1 MKTICGMNLVLKRYL
16 HKDNVIRWAAHH
28 RTRKSDIDKELLF
41 NIHNFTKNK
50 NESDSAKL
58 KSLLSVLPHE
68 RTTHGISLAQTLLH
82 NNQAF
87 QCMPHIVQLEI
98 CQAAV
103 YQRYEA
109 KTTVIRKGHQPEG
122 CYFVVTGKLT
132 AKSNDASS
140 IVQNSITEVLN
151 EIEEGDLFGDAV
163 LLTNTMRPTTVL
175 CKTTAELLLINKEDF
190 ESILARILEQRYSV
204 ITELLGS
211 HPIFASWT
219 IEKLTLLS
227 HSSLLRYYRSGTAVV
242 PESCNSAF
250 IVIVKS
256 GRCHIVTNLRMDH
269 HGKDQTQRLRSIKST
284 MPLKELS
291 MLTSLEKET
300 KSTGKSL
307 QSLEEQLSISASERD
322 MSREQSASFTPISIN
337 HIPEDTNKGLEDL
350 EPCKEECLDE
360 SPSFRFVQSTPQITI
375 TTVEEGIETQE
386 ATKPSAGNN
395 EDQEQNKERKKILP
409 NSSREYRRSTFVKI
423 AQLEQG
429 GIFGLTDIPG
439 SACKLRL
446 SLVSGGAECIFIPKK
461 LFLGEATERSRQV
474 ALELVDT
481 YPNEQVIRENFTREQ
496 EWSLY
501 KARLIRDVLSSHAKQ
516 TFGSVNLG
524 TTTF

>member
-1 MKTICGMNLVLKRYL
+1 
-16 HKDNVIRWAAHH
+16 
-28 RTRKSDIDKELLF
+28 
-41 NIHNFTKNK
+41 
-50 NESDSAKL
+50 
-58 KSLLSVLPHE
+58 
-68 RTTHGISLAQTLLH
+68 
-82 NNQAF
+82 
-87 QCMPHIVQLEI
+87 
-98 CQAAV
+98 
-103 YQRYEA
+103 
-109 KTTVIRKGHQPEG
+109 
-122 CYFVVTGKLT
+122 
-132 AKSNDASS
+132 
-140 IVQNSITEVLN
+140 
-151 EIEEGDLFGDAV
+151 
-163 LLTNTMRPTTVL
+163 
-175 CKTTAELLLINKEDF
+175 
-190 ESILARILEQRYSV
+190 
-204 ITELLGS
+204 
-211 HPIFASWT
+211 
-219 IEKLTLLS
+219 
-227 HSSLLRYYRSGTAVV
+227 
-242 PESCNSAF
+242 
-250 IVIVKS
+250 
-256 GRCHIVTNLRMDH
+256 MDH
-269 HGKDQTQRLRSIKST
+269 HGKDQTQRLRSMKST

-307 QSLEEQLSISASERD
+307 QRTTASPSFATAGSQEAMKTHKIKESRSTDMASPTHSLLQENSTMELEHTGLEEQLSISASASERD

-337 HIPEDTNKGLEDL
+337 HIPEDTNKGLKDL

-386 ATKPSAGNN
+386 ATKPSGNN

-501 KARLIRDVLSSHAKQ
+501 KARLIRDVLSSRAKQ
-516 TFGSVNLG
+516 TSGSVNLG